1 MMTTLRSH
9 RCRAKSFGARW
20 RENRLNRK
28 EKMMMKMILTILNSS
43 LKGRTL
49 LRTVLRTI
57 CFKMIRSKGKGR
69 SSKCSKRRKRI
80 QMSHSRKGGRNKMG
94 VKDLEIRILTSND
107 GTGREML
114 IDRSKDLRLI

>member
-1 MMTTLRSH
+1 
-9 RCRAKSFGARW
+9 
-20 RENRLNRK
+20 
-28 EKMMMKMILTILNSS
+28 MMKMILTILNSS
-43 LKGRTL
+43 LRGRTL
-49 LRTVLRTI
+49 LRMGLRTI

-94 VKDLEIRILTSND
+94 VKDSEIRILISND
-107 GTGREML
+107 GTGRERL